1 MCQKVH
7 RPTSHTR
14 GWQENQEDSEIDQ
27 LPLYCT
33 ILTRTDLRH
42 AFVFLLFLLATTI
55 ITFLLL
61 VCGPNYPI
69 RNKYYFNTLFLY
81 SWLNLNSR
89 IFRHCT
95 MYIHTSVYWHEH
107 MNARTN
113 YAKYVLHNYQLLLNS
128 NTGGIFST
136 ACRAC
141 MCRLVLWR
149 SRSSVLLVSAV
160 SVWEYFLR
168 NRCVSFFASLLRH
181 CARLTSHI
189 NLVRPEA
196 ASAARSL
203 YHRHLSIRLNVLRL
217 LRPSAHYSQN
227 RM

>member
-81 SWLNLNSR
+81 S
-89 IFRHCT
+89 
-95 MYIHTSVYWHEH
+95 
-107 MNARTN
+107 
-113 YAKYVLHNYQLLLNS
+113 
-128 NTGGIFST
+128 
-136 ACRAC
+136 
-141 MCRLVLWR
+141 
-149 SRSSVLLVSAV
+149 
-160 SVWEYFLR
+160 
-168 NRCVSFFASLLRH
+168 
-181 CARLTSHI
+181 
-189 NLVRPEA
+189 
-196 ASAARSL
+196 
-203 YHRHLSIRLNVLRL
+203 
-217 LRPSAHYSQN
+217 
-227 RM
+227 